1 MRKAVIK
8 WLPDSRRGKM
18 IPLGCNMYV
27 VLKVQNGNG
36 SRLVIVFLLPF
47 LYFYPIFF
55 LYILLKYFLNQFIK
69 WYECQK
75 VFCHSFDTPDCD
87 PATLLPQSSKYSKSA
102 DLLRK
107 SLLSHIWRVPS
118 SKALSC
124 EHEQLFDLLT
134 LVSYDTC
141 LTCWSII
148 SMRKSPCLEPEI

>member
-36 SRLVIVFLLPF
+36 SRLVIVFLLSF
-47 LYFYPIFF
+47 LYFYSIFF

-75 VFCHSFDTPDCD
+75 VFWHSFDTRI
-87 PATLLPQSSKYSKSA
+87 ATQLRCSRNPPNIRNPLIYCVNRYFLIFGVSQVQKPYRASTNDFLTFWPWYHYIKQRFHKYVNNCK
-102 DLLRK
+102 K
-107 SLLSHIWRVPS
+107 
-118 SKALSC
+118 
-124 EHEQLFDLLT
+124 
-134 LVSYDTC
+134 
-141 LTCWSII
+141 
-148 SMRKSPCLEPEI
+148 